1 LFTHGRVLS
10 YPCMEA
16 THRTSRDRGRT
27 RLDWLDS
34 RHSFSFGDFRRAGW
48 DGFRDLRVLNEDV
61 VAPGRGFGPHPHRD
75 AEILSFVLEGA
86 LLHEDS
92 TGSRS
97 RIAAG
102 AVQQMSAGAGVA
114 HAEWNASEDA
124 PVRFVQVWLLPER
137 RGGAPAFHEAEPHW
151 RERSGPVLVAA
162 RDGRAGSLPI
172 RADAAVYAA
181 RLGRGEGFVHAI
193 EPGRAVWIQMLAGVA
208 EASGQ
213 RLEAGDGFGVE
224 RTDAIEVTS
233 SGDSELLLFDLA

>member
-1 LFTHGRVLS
+1 
-10 YPCMEA
+10 
-16 THRTSRDRGRT
+16 
-27 RLDWLDS
+27 
-34 RHSFSFGDFRRAGW
+34 
-48 DGFRDLRVLNEDV
+48 
-61 VAPGRGFGPHPHRD
+61 
-75 AEILSFVLEGA
+75 
-86 LLHEDS
+86 
-92 TGSRS
+92 
-97 RIAAG
+97 
-102 AVQQMSAGAGVA
+102 
-114 HAEWNASEDA
+114 
-124 PVRFVQVWLLPER
+124 
-137 RGGAPAFHEAEPHW
+137 
-151 RERSGPVLVAA
+151 VLVAA

>member
-1 LFTHGRVLS
+1 VPSPDGSLARVT
-10 YPCMEA
+10 PFQWAEQV
-16 THRTSRDRGRT
+16 TSAEYRR
-27 RLDWLDS
+27 RLRYLQ
-34 RHSFSFGDFRRAGW
+34 RK
-48 DGFRDLRVLNEDV
+48 
-61 VAPGRGFGPHPHRD
+61 VARIPNVTINAMSHRD

-193 EPGRAVWIQMLAGVA
+193 EPGRA
-208 EASGQ
+208 
-213 RLEAGDGFGVE
+213 
-224 RTDAIEVTS
+224 
-233 SGDSELLLFDLA
+233 